1 MSPSTVVRSARPSR
15 FFKCGAI
22 LWALWCCVPSYL
34 QAADLIVP
42 RYASTSEVAFTIGL
56 LALGVLLGLLAYT
69 IFLAWS
75 TRELMFVYFSIIML
89 LLTILQTFAA
99 YDQFIFRLTY
109 NRVTVI
115 THLLFITFL
124 LFFEDFFKLEQH
136 DAKLSKCNRMSILV
150 IASYTLFFLFA
161 KALTPESPGFHT
173 RLNFIRE
180 LFVFYT
186 NILFLY
192 TIIRAISWMK
202 TEAVLVLIAFIP
214 PAVLT
219 SINAMNI
226 FPFMQ
231 RHGDLVAFLMTY
243 NQPVGLSLQAILF
256 SLAMGN
262 RYNRMKLEQQQTM
275 QERNLLKQADAE
287 KTEFFMNMSHEL
299 RTPLTIIL
307 GMTEQIRHGKFGDSI
322 HANERTF
329 DIIERNGLRL
339 LKQVNHI
346 LRMGK
351 LTQPSDPSPLTV
363 APLLRILCDEFIPIA
378 TERGIT
384 CTLDLGEET
393 LSYALTITRD
403 DLETLVMNLM
413 SNALKFT
420 PSGGTVTLSTHLTKD
435 QQLTI
440 TISDTGVGIAQ
451 EEQEH
456 IFSRYYHGSNN
467 TQQSQTG
474 LGLTLVKTIMDTYEG
489 TVELTSELGL
499 GSTFTLTFPSHMV
512 SQPETHDSDPNESVT
527 STHLGKVYTSE
538 LATVQEQEHI
548 QANIANRD
556 KPAILVIDDN
566 EDMCSYLLSVLGGL
580 YQVQLAHHG
589 KEALEL
595 LSHHTIDLII
605 CDIMMPIMDGHS
617 FISELHN
624 QHTKHPIPLIFLTAR
639 ESMEE
644 KIESLQEGAVHY
656 ITKPFSTGMLLATIA
671 RTLEHDRE
679 VASSQVQLVR
689 NRISSLFDEL
699 EQPSINGASTAKNEQ
714 LQELIQKAQLS
725 ARETEILH
733 LIVAGKSDK
742 EVARTLNLSVR
753 TVANHNH
760 RLYQKV
766 GVGSRFELIS
776 RIYETEHH
784 PVETF

>member
-1 MSPSTVVRSARPSR
+1 ML
-15 FFKCGAI
+15 C
-22 LWALWCCVPSYL
+22 ALWWCIPSYL
-34 QAADLIVP
+34 HASDLIVP
-42 RYASTSEVAFTIGL
+42 RYASTGEAAFTIGL

-136 DAKLSKCNRMSILV
+136 DAKLSKFNRMSILV

-161 KALTPESPGFHT
+161 KALTPESTLFHT
-173 RLNFIRE
+173 GLNFIRE

-202 TEAVLVLIAFIP
+202 TEAILVLIAFIP
-214 PAVLT
+214 PAALT

-231 RHGDLVAFLMTY
+231 RYEEMVAFLMTY
-243 NQPVGLSLQAILF
+243 NQPIGLSLQAILF

-262 RYNRMKLEQQQTM
+262 RYNRMKLEQQQTL
-275 QERNLLKQADAE
+275 QERNLLQKADAE

-307 GMTEQIRHGKFGDSI
+307 GMVQQLRHGKFGDSI

-329 DIIERNGLRL
+329 EIIERNGLRL

-351 LTQPSDPSPLTV
+351 LTQPSDTSPLAVT
-363 APLLRILCDEFIPIA
+363 PLLRSICSEFIFIA
-378 TERGIT
+378 KEREIT
-384 CTLDLGEET
+384 CMLNPDAHSSQYS
-393 LSYALTITRD
+393 LSIARD
-403 DLETLVMNLM
+403 DLETLVMNLL

-420 PSGGTVTLSTHLTKD
+420 PPGGSVTVSTHLTDD

-440 TISDTGVGIAQ
+440 TVADTGIGIALD
-451 EEQEH
+451 EQDQ
-456 IFSRYYHGSNN
+456 IFTRYYHGSNN
-467 TQQSQTG
+467 VQHSQTG
-474 LGLTLVKTIMDTYEG
+474 LGLALVKTIMETYGG
-489 TVELTSELGL
+489 TVEVASELGH
-499 GSTFTLTFPSHMV
+499 GSIFTLTFPASMVALTADAQDSHT
-512 SQPETHDSDPNESVT
+512 PAAEDT
-527 STHLGKVYTSE
+527 THLGKVYTSE
-538 LATVQEQEHI
+538 LTTTAEQIQEQP
-548 QANIANRD
+548 ANGNNYT
-556 KPAILVIDDN
+556 PTILVIDDN
-566 EDMCSYLLSVLGGL
+566 DDMGAYLISVMGGL

-595 LSHHTIDLII
+595 LSHKPVDLII

-617 FISELHN
+617 FIAELHK
-624 QHTKHPIPLIFLTAR
+624 QHTHHPIPLIFLTAR
-639 ESMEE
+639 DSLEE
-644 KIESLQEGAVHY
+644 KIESLHEGAVHY
-656 ITKPFSTGMLLATIA
+656 ITKPFSAEMLLATIA
-671 RTLEHDRE
+671 RTLAHDRE
-679 VASSQVQLVR
+679 MVSSHVQLVR
-689 NRISSLFDEL
+689 DKITSLFDDL
-699 EQPSINGASTAKNEQ
+699 ALPSSQNTPT
-714 LQELIQKAQLS
+714 LQTEHLQKLIEGSQLS
-725 ARETEILH
+725 TREKEILH
-733 LIVAGKSDK
+733 LIIAGKSDK
-742 EVARTLNLSVR
+742 EIALKLNLSVR

-776 RIYETEHH
+776 RIYGTENY